1 MGTTVTIEDV
11 ELDSGTVYCDRAHD
25 IVEIMS
31 NSGITLD
38 DVIHEAVS
46 SGWES
51 PELNF
56 DAIADWVLS
65 THSEDDQLRD
75 LCYRIARELVNRVE
89 TVRLN
94 ANDRLKTIREQAD
107 RIRELE
113 RASGIDSSDNP
124 AAIV

>member
-1 MGTTVTIEDV
+1 MGTTVTIEDF
-11 ELDSGTVYCDRAHD
+11 ELDSGTVYCDRPYD

-51 PELNF
+51 PELDF
-56 DAIADWVLS
+56 DAITDWIPAGHA
-65 THSEDDQLRD
+65 TDTQLTD
-75 LCYRIARELVNRVE
+75 LAYRIARELLSRLDRVRQCADRHLETNRQNVE
-89 TVRLN
+89 
-94 ANDRLKTIREQAD
+94 

-113 RASGIDSSDNP
+113 RAAGPD
-124 AAIV
+124 AATA